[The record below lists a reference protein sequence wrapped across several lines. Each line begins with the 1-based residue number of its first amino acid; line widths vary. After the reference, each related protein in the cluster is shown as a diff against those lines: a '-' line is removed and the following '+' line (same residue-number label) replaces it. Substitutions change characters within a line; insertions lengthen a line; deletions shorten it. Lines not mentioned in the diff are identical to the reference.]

1 MQSLCHVQYFS
12 RKFFSRNHS
21 SRNVNRRSV
30 RLNNCRTF
38 RISSIYP
45 NYFVK
50 RSFKKVKYL
59 MKKMFFFNF
68 FELRRHNWPRI
79 IVFSWFLSLM
89 TYCTR
94 VRNHMIKYRWQ
105 HNYYVQ
111 ISQCSRVQEC
121 YTMVGQC
128 GIGLSPFVNFFLIS
142 CIRSNSLHFSFM
154 IIPRWL

>member
-1 MQSLCHVQYFS
+1 
-12 RKFFSRNHS
+12 
-21 SRNVNRRSV
+21 
-30 RLNNCRTF
+30 
-38 RISSIYP
+38 
-45 NYFVK
+45 
-50 RSFKKVKYL
+50 

-89 TYCTR
+89 IYCTR
-94 VRNHMIKYRWQ
+94 VRNNMIKYRWQ

-128 GIGLSPFVNFFLIS
+128 GIGLSPFVNFFFNLMYSVKEFTFFIYDYPQMVVR
-142 CIRSNSLHFSFM
+142 RSHYTIAGPRCQDMLHVSGLAPCAMNCDTHDLLDALNVNSHSNAYLYSMFNRF
-154 IIPRWL
+154 